1 MGPEEE
7 SDEGVMDRERLK
19 TLAGLEERRRHRR
32 QKHSRGADVDEMR
45 GRIASFAQFQ
55 GNVIRSYAKR
65 LKAAAHKEDA
75 DGEPTVKKLIKA
87 MDDLNG
93 VMADLRRLT

>member
-1 MGPEEE
+1 
-7 SDEGVMDRERLK
+7 MDRERMEGLS
-19 TLAGLEERRRHRR
+19 GLEERRRHRR
-32 QKHSRGADVDEMR
+32 HKSSHGADMDEMR

-55 GNVIRSYAKR
+55 GNVVRSYAKR
-65 LKAAAHKEDA
+65 LKAAAHKAEGDS
-75 DGEPTVKKLIKA
+75 PNVKKLIKA

>member
-1 MGPEEE
+1 
-7 SDEGVMDRERLK
+7 MDRERLK

-32 QKHSRGADVDEMR
+32 QKHAHGADIDEMR

-55 GNVIRSYAKR
+55 GNVVRSYAKR
-65 LKAAAHKEDA
+65 LKAAAHKEEGDS
-75 DGEPTVKKLIKA
+75 PNVKKLIKA